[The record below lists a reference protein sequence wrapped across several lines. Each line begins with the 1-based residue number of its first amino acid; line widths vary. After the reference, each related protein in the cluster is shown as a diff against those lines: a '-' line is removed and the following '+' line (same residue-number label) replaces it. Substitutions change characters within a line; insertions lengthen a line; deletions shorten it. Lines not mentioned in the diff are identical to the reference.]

1 MVPVRFIR
9 FTRNPEIAS
18 MADMSSSKASA
29 SPSTVLTTPAAPAA
43 PSRPAGARERDGQW
57 LLIAGGVLLG
67 TIGVFVEEAAQHPL
81 VTVWFRCAF
90 GALALLAWCLA
101 TGRGRELLLH
111 GRARWVACATGVL
124 MVMNWAM
131 FFAAIPRTSI
141 AVATVVFHIQPIWV
155 IVFGAL
161 FLREAISPTQWL
173 ATLAALG
180 GLVLTTGLLDGT
192 AAAAHMGSGGDG
204 SYLAGVLLCL
214 GGSLCYA
221 GVTLLANTQKAISPY
236 AMAMW
241 QCLVGAVA
249 LAWAPLAL
257 GWPPLGAAWGWLL
270 GLGVLHTGLA
280 YVVLFAGMARLGLGR
295 IAVLQFV
302 YPLTAVLV
310 DWAVY
315 GRTLSPVQLGGVVL
329 MMAAL
334 WAIRWPARPAPPVAA
349 KAV

>member
-1 MVPVRFIR
+1 M
-9 FTRNPEIAS
+9 AS
-18 MADMSSSKASA
+18 LTGAAS
-29 SPSTVLTTPAAPAA
+29 
-43 PSRPAGARERDGQW
+43 
-57 LLIAGGVLLG
+57 
-67 TIGVFVEEAAQHPL
+67 
-81 VTVWFRCAF
+81 
-90 GALALLAWCLA
+90 
-101 TGRGRELLLH
+101 
-111 GRARWVACATGVL
+111 
-124 MVMNWAM
+124 M

-141 AVATVVFHIQPIWV
+141 AVATVIFHIQPIWV

-161 FLREAISPTQWL
+161 FLRAAISPLQWL
-173 ATLAALG
+173 ATLAALA

-192 AAAAHMGSGGDG
+192 AAAAVNASNNSQG
-204 SYLAGVLLCL
+204 YLAGVLMCL

-236 AMAMW
+236 AMALW

-249 LAWAPLAL
+249 LAWAPWVL

-315 GRTLSPVQLGGVVL
+315 GRTLSPVQLAGVGL
-329 MMAAL
+329 MAGAL
-334 WAIRWPARPAPPVAA
+334 WAIRRPRPARSAA
-349 KAV
+349 GA

>member
-1 MVPVRFIR
+1 
-9 FTRNPEIAS
+9 
-18 MADMSSSKASA
+18 MSHSPSGTAA
-29 SPSTVLTTPAAPAA
+29 SPSLAATPLPTHQ
-43 PSRPAGARERDGQW
+43 RERDGQW

-67 TIGVFVEEAAQHPL
+67 TIGVFVEEAGQHPL

-101 TGRGRELLLH
+101 TGRGRELLLS
-111 GRARWVACATGVL
+111 GKARWVACATGVL

-141 AVATVVFHIQPIWV
+141 GVATVVFHIQPIWV
-155 IVFGAL
+155 IVIGAL
-161 FLREAISPTQWL
+161 FLREAVSRTQWL

-180 GLVLTTGLLDGT
+180 GLVLTTGLLDG
-192 AAAAHMGSGGDG
+192 AAATGASTQASSG

-221 GVTLLANTQKAISPY
+221 GVTLLANTQKTISPY

-241 QCLVGAVA
+241 QCLVGTVA
-249 LAWAPLAL
+249 LAWAPWVL
-257 GWPPLGAAWGWLL
+257 GWPPLGTAWGWLL

-315 GRTLSPVQLGGVVL
+315 GRTLSPVQLAGVGL
-329 MMAAL
+329 MAAAL
-334 WAIRWPARPAPPVAA
+334 WTIRRPRLAR
-349 KAV
+349 

>member
-1 MVPVRFIR
+1 M
-9 FTRNPEIAS
+9 NQ
-18 MADMSSSKASA
+18 KASA
-29 SPSTVLTTPAAPAA
+29 ATPSSLAAPIT
-43 PSRPAGARERDGQW
+43 STGPAGTRERDGQW

-67 TIGVFVEEAAQHPL
+67 TIGVFVEEAAQNPL

-101 TGRGRELLLH
+101 TGRGRELLLN

-124 MVMNWAM
+124 MVMNWAL

-141 AVATVVFHIQPIWV
+141 AVATVIFHIQPIWV

-161 FLREAISPTQWL
+161 FLREAVSPAQWL

-192 AAAAHMGSGGDG
+192 AAAAAVSSSGG
-204 SYLAGVLLCL
+204 YMAGVLMCL

-221 GVTLLANTQKAISPY
+221 GVTLLANTQKTISPF
-236 AMAMW
+236 AMAFW

-249 LAWAPLAL
+249 LVWAPFVL
-257 GWPPLGAAWGWLL
+257 GWPQQGAAWAWLL

-280 YVVLFAGMARLGLGR
+280 YAVLFAGMARLGLGR

-310 DWAVY
+310 DWCVY
-315 GRTLSPVQLGGVVL
+315 GRTLSAVQLGGVAL
-329 MMAAL
+329 MAAAL
-334 WAIRWPARPAPPVAA
+334 WTLRRPGAVPVVARSG
-349 KAV
+349 

>member
-1 MVPVRFIR
+1 M
-9 FTRNPEIAS
+9 NH
-18 MADMSSSKASA
+18 SKASTVA
-29 SPSTVLTTPAAPAA
+29 SPSLATTPQPVNANALT
-43 PSRPAGARERDGQW
+43 RERDGQW

-67 TIGVFVEEAAQHPL
+67 TIGVFVEEAGQHPL

-101 TGRGRELLLH
+101 TGRGQQLFLH

-124 MVMNWAM
+124 MVLNWAL

-141 AVATVVFHIQPIWV
+141 AVATVIFHIQPIWV

-161 FLREAISPTQWL
+161 FLREAVSPTQWL

-192 AAAAHMGSGGDG
+192 AGVAAASSTGGG
-204 SYLAGVLLCL
+204 SYVAGVLMCLGGVFHPVVVVAVRIVLAGV
-214 GGSLCYA
+214 GP
-221 GVTLLANTQKAISPY
+221 T
-236 AMAMW
+236 
-241 QCLVGAVA
+241 A
-249 LAWAPLAL
+249 L
-257 GWPPLGAAWGWLL
+257 WPQQGAAWGWLL

-280 YVVLFAGMARLGLGR
+280 YVVLFAGMSRLGLGR

-310 DWAVY
+310 DWVVY
-315 GRTLSPVQLGGVVL
+315 
-329 MMAAL
+329 
-334 WAIRWPARPAPPVAA
+334 
-349 KAV
+349 

>member
-1 MVPVRFIR
+1 MR
-9 FTRNPEIAS
+9 FTAVLVSLTMGGMNQPTRTTALSAAATFTP
-18 MADMSSSKASA
+18 SSANA
-29 SPSTVLTTPAAPAA
+29 
-43 PSRPAGARERDGQW
+43 ARERDGQG
-57 LLIAGGVLLG
+57 LLIVGGVLLG
-67 TIGVFVEEAAQHPL
+67 TIGVFVEEAGQHPL

-101 TGRGRELLLH
+101 TGRGRELLLS
-111 GRARWVACATGVL
+111 GRARWVACATGLL
-124 MVMNWAM
+124 MVLNWAM

-161 FLREAISPTQWL
+161 FLREAVSPTQWL
-173 ATLAALG
+173 ATLAALA

-192 AAAAHMGSGGDG
+192 TIAAASGTPG
-204 SYLAGVLLCL
+204 SYGAGVLLCL

-221 GVTLLANTQKAISPY
+221 GVTLLANTQSAISPY
-236 AMAMW
+236 AMTMW
-241 QCLVGAVA
+241 QCLVGLVA
-249 LAWAPLAL
+249 LAWAPWVL

-315 GRTLSPVQLGGVVL
+315 GRTLSPIQIAGVAL
-329 MMAAL
+329 MAAAL
-334 WAIRWPARPAPPVAA
+334 WAIRRPGLDR
-349 KAV
+349 

>member
-1 MVPVRFIR
+1 M
-9 FTRNPEIAS
+9 N
-18 MADMSSSKASA
+18 SSQASA
-29 SPSTVLTTPAAPAA
+29 VTSQPVAAASPLPPPAC
-43 PSRPAGARERDGQW
+43 ERDGQW

-67 TIGVFVEEAAQHPL
+67 TIGVFVEEAGQHPL

-101 TGRGRELLLH
+101 TGRGRELLLS
-111 GRARWVACATGVL
+111 GKARWVACATGVL

-141 AVATVVFHIQPIWV
+141 GVATVVFHIQPIWV
-155 IVFGAL
+155 IVIGAL
-161 FLREAISPTQWL
+161 FLREAVSRTQWL

-180 GLVLTTGLLDGT
+180 GLVLTTGLLDG
-192 AAAAHMGSGGDG
+192 AAATGASTQASSG

-221 GVTLLANTQKAISPY
+221 GVTLLANTQKTISPY

-241 QCLVGAVA
+241 QCLVGTVA
-249 LAWAPLAL
+249 LAWAPWVL
-257 GWPPLGAAWGWLL
+257 GWPPLGTAWGWLL

-315 GRTLSPVQLGGVVL
+315 GRTLSPVQLAGVGL
-329 MMAAL
+329 MAAAL
-334 WAIRWPARPAPPVAA
+334 WTIRRPRLAS
-349 KAV
+349 

>member
-1 MVPVRFIR
+1 M
-9 FTRNPEIAS
+9 N
-18 MADMSSSKASA
+18 SSQASA
-29 SPSTVLTTPAAPAA
+29 VTSQPVAATSPLPAP
-43 PSRPAGARERDGQW
+43 ARERDGQW

-67 TIGVFVEEAAQHPL
+67 TIGVFVEEAGQHPL

-90 GALALLAWCLA
+90 GVLALLAWCLA
-101 TGRGRELLLH
+101 TGRGRELLLS
-111 GRARWVACATGVL
+111 GKARWVACATGVL

-141 AVATVVFHIQPIWV
+141 GVATVVFHIQPIWV
-155 IVFGAL
+155 IVIGAL
-161 FLREAISPTQWL
+161 FLREAISRTQWL

-180 GLVLTTGLLDGT
+180 GLVLTTGLLDG
-192 AAAAHMGSGGDG
+192 AAATGASTQASSG

-241 QCLVGAVA
+241 QCLVGTVA
-249 LAWAPLAL
+249 LAWAPWVL

-315 GRTLSPVQLGGVVL
+315 GRTLSPIQLAGVGL
-329 MMAAL
+329 MAAAL
-334 WAIRWPARPAPPVAA
+334 WSLRRPRPAAAVAA
-349 KAV
+349 AR

>member
-1 MVPVRFIR
+1 M
-9 FTRNPEIAS
+9 NL
-18 MADMSSSKASA
+18 KAGI
-29 SPSTVLTTPAAPAA
+29 AAPLSPAE
-43 PSRPAGARERDGQW
+43 PSQPPVQRERDGQW

-67 TIGVFVEEAAQHPL
+67 TIGVFVEEAGQHPL

-101 TGRGRELLLH
+101 TGRGRELLLS

-124 MVMNWAM
+124 MVMNWAL

-141 AVATVVFHIQPIWV
+141 AVATVIFHIQPIWV

-161 FLREAISPTQWL
+161 FLREAVSPTQWL

-192 AAAAHMGSGGDG
+192 AAAAAASSSGGSG
-204 SYLAGVLLCL
+204 SYLAGVLMCL

-221 GVTLLANTQKAISPY
+221 GVTLLANTQKAINPF
-236 AMAMW
+236 AMALW

-249 LAWAPLAL
+249 LVWAPFVL
-257 GWPPLGAAWGWLL
+257 GWPQQGAAWAWLL

-280 YVVLFAGMARLGLGR
+280 YVVLFAGMARLALGR

-315 GRTLSPVQLGGVVL
+315 GRTLSPVQLAGVGL
-329 MMAAL
+329 MAGAL
-334 WAIRWPARPAPPVAA
+334 WTIRRPSRAVARA
-349 KAV
+349 

>member
-1 MVPVRFIR
+1 M
-9 FTRNPEIAS
+9 N
-18 MADMSSSKASA
+18 SSQASA
-29 SPSTVLTTPAAPAA
+29 ATPQPLPAAPL
-43 PSRPAGARERDGQW
+43 PAHVRERDGQW

-67 TIGVFVEEAAQHPL
+67 TIGVFVEEAGQHPL

-101 TGRGRELLLH
+101 TGRGRELLLQ
-111 GRARWVACATGVL
+111 GRERWMACATGVL

-155 IVFGAL
+155 IVIGAL
-161 FLREAISPTQWL
+161 FLSEAVSRTQWL

-180 GLVLTTGLLDGT
+180 GLVLTTGLLDGSA
-192 AAAAHMGSGGDG
+192 AAAAHGSSSGGRSG
-204 SYLAGVLLCL
+204 SYVAGVLLCL

-241 QCLVGAVA
+241 QCIVGTVA
-249 LAWAPLAL
+249 LAWAPWVL

-280 YVVLFAGMARLGLGR
+280 YVVLFAGMSRLGLGR

-315 GRTLSPVQLGGVVL
+315 GRTLSTVQLAGVGL
-329 MMAAL
+329 MAGAL
-334 WAIRWPARPAPPVAA
+334 WAIRRPRPARSAA
-349 KAV
+349 GT

>member
-1 MVPVRFIR
+1 MHSKAAVATP
-9 FTRNPEIAS
+9 
-18 MADMSSSKASA
+18 SSSS
-29 SPSTVLTTPAAPAA
+29 S
-43 PSRPAGARERDGQW
+43 PAGGIRGQERGSRERDGQW

-101 TGRGRELLLH
+101 TGRGRELLLG

-124 MVMNWAM
+124 MVMNWAL

-141 AVATVVFHIQPIWV
+141 AVATVIFHIQPIWV

-161 FLREAISPTQWL
+161 FLREAVSPAQWF

-180 GLVLTTGLLDGT
+180 GLVLTTGLLDG
-192 AAAAHMGSGGDG
+192 AAATASTGGG
-204 SYLAGVLLCL
+204 YMAGVLMCL

-221 GVTLLANTQKAISPY
+221 AVTLLANTQKAISPF
-236 AMAMW
+236 AMALW

-249 LAWAPLAL
+249 LAWAPFAL
-257 GWPPLGAAWGWLL
+257 GWPQPGAAWGWLL

-315 GRTLSPVQLGGVVL
+315 GRTLGPVQLAGVVL
-329 MMAAL
+329 MAAAL
-334 WAIRWPARPAPPVAA
+334 WAIRRPGRAA
-349 KAV
+349 AEAG

>member
-1 MVPVRFIR
+1 MHP
-9 FTRNPEIAS
+9 
-18 MADMSSSKASA
+18 SKASA
-29 SPSTVLTTPAAPAA
+29 AASASVSASVPSAPLPAPT
-43 PSRPAGARERDGQW
+43 RERDGQW

-67 TIGVFVEEAAQHPL
+67 TIGVFVEEAGQHPL

-90 GALALLAWCLA
+90 GAMALLAWCLS
-101 TGRGRELLLH
+101 TGRGRELVLN

-124 MVMNWAM
+124 MVLNWAL

-141 AVATVVFHIQPIWV
+141 AVATVIFHIQPIWV

-161 FLREAISPTQWL
+161 FLRAAISPIQWL
-173 ATLAALG
+173 ATLAALA
-180 GLVLTTGLLDGT
+180 GLVLTTGLLDG
-192 AAAAHMGSGGDG
+192 AAAAAAGSNNSAG
-204 SYLAGVLLCL
+204 YLAGVLMCL

-236 AMAMW
+236 AMALW
-241 QCLVGAVA
+241 QCLVGTVA
-249 LAWAPLAL
+249 LVWAPFVL

-315 GRTLSPVQLGGVVL
+315 GRTLSPVQLAGVGL
-329 MMAAL
+329 MAAAL
-334 WAIRWPARPAPPVAA
+334 WTLRRPSKVAA
-349 KAV
+349 SAG

>member
-1 MVPVRFIR
+1 MHSKAA
-9 FTRNPEIAS
+9 IATP
-18 MADMSSSKASA
+18 SSSS
-29 SPSTVLTTPAAPAA
+29 SS
-43 PSRPAGARERDGQW
+43 PAGGIRGQERGSREREGQW

-101 TGRGRELLLH
+101 TGRGRELLLG

-124 MVMNWAM
+124 MVMNWAL

-141 AVATVVFHIQPIWV
+141 AVATVIFHIQPIWV
-155 IVFGAL
+155 IVFGSL
-161 FLREAISPTQWL
+161 FLREAVSPVQWL

-180 GLVLTTGLLDGT
+180 GLVLTTGLLDG
-192 AAAAHMGSGGDG
+192 AAATASTGGG
-204 SYLAGVLLCL
+204 YMAGVLMCL

-221 GVTLLANTQKAISPY
+221 AVTLLANTQKAISPF
-236 AMAMW
+236 AMALW
-241 QCLVGAVA
+241 QCLVGTVA
-249 LAWAPLAL
+249 LAWAPFAL
-257 GWPPLGAAWGWLL
+257 GWPQPGAAWGWLL

-315 GRTLSPVQLGGVVL
+315 GRTLGPVQLAGVVL
-329 MMAAL
+329 MAVAL
-334 WAIRWPARPAPPVAA
+334 WAIRRPGKAVAA
-349 KAV
+349 DAG

>member
-1 MVPVRFIR
+1 MNHSPSQ
-9 FTRNPEIAS
+9 A
-18 MADMSSSKASA
+18 AA
-29 SPSTVLTTPAAPAA
+29 SPSLASTPQPANA
-43 PSRPAGARERDGQW
+43 FARERDGQW
-57 LLIAGGVLLG
+57 LLIAGGMLLG
-67 TIGVFVEEAAQHPL
+67 TIGVFVEEAGQHPL

-101 TGRGRELLLH
+101 TGRGRELLLS
-111 GRARWVACATGVL
+111 GKARWVACATGVL
-124 MVMNWAM
+124 MVLNWAL

-141 AVATVVFHIQPIWV
+141 AVATVIFHIQPIWV

-161 FLREAISPTQWL
+161 FLRAAISPLQWL
-173 ATLAALG
+173 ATLAALA

-192 AAAAHMGSGGDG
+192 AAAAVNASNNSQG
-204 SYLAGVLLCL
+204 YLAGVLMCL

-236 AMAMW
+236 AMALW

-249 LAWAPLAL
+249 LAWAPWVL

-315 GRTLSPVQLGGVVL
+315 GRTLSPVQLAGVGL
-329 MMAAL
+329 MAAAL
-334 WAIRWPARPAPPVAA
+334 WTLRRPGKAA
-349 KAV
+349 ASAG

>member
-1 MVPVRFIR
+1 MNLKAGATVSI
-9 FTRNPEIAS
+9 
-18 MADMSSSKASA
+18 SSSA
-29 SPSTVLTTPAAPAA
+29 PSQPAAQ
-43 PSRPAGARERDGQW
+43 RERDGQW

-67 TIGVFVEEAAQHPL
+67 TIGVFVEEAGQHPL

-101 TGRGRELLLH
+101 MGRGRELLLS

-141 AVATVVFHIQPIWV
+141 GVATVVFHIQPIWV
-155 IVFGAL
+155 IVIGAL
-161 FLREAISPTQWL
+161 FLREAVSRTQWL

-180 GLVLTTGLLDGT
+180 GLVLTTGLLDG
-192 AAAAHMGSGGDG
+192 AAATGASTQASSG

-221 GVTLLANTQKAISPY
+221 GVTLLANTQKTISPY

-241 QCLVGAVA
+241 QCLVGTVA
-249 LAWAPLAL
+249 LAWAPWVL
-257 GWPPLGAAWGWLL
+257 GWPPLGTAWGWLL

-315 GRTLSPVQLGGVVL
+315 GRTLSPVQLLGVGL
-329 MMAAL
+329 MAGAL
-334 WAIRWPARPAPPVAA
+334 WTIRRPRARAQPA
-349 KAV
+349 

>member
-1 MVPVRFIR
+1 MTFR
-9 FTRNPEIAS
+9 TGIAP
-18 MADMSSSKASA
+18 SSS
-29 SPSTVLTTPAAPAA
+29 LAAPA
-43 PSRPAGARERDGQW
+43 PSAERRERDGQW

-67 TIGVFVEEAAQHPL
+67 TIGVFVEEAGQHPL
-81 VTVWFRCAF
+81 VTVWFRCAL

-101 TGRGRELLLH
+101 TGRGRELLLI
-111 GRARWVACATGVL
+111 GRARWLACATGVL
-124 MVMNWAM
+124 MVLNWAL

-161 FLREAISPTQWL
+161 FLREAVSPTQWL
-173 ATLAALG
+173 ATVAALA
-180 GLVLTTGLLDGT
+180 GLVLTTGLLDT
-192 AAAAHMGSGGDG
+192 AAGTVADG
-204 SYLAGVLLCL
+204 LGRGYLAGVLMCL

-221 GVTLLANTQKAISPY
+221 GVTLLANTQKSISPY
-236 AMAMW
+236 AMALW

-249 LAWAPLAL
+249 LAWAPWVW
-257 GWPPLGAAWGWLL
+257 GWPPLGAAWAWLL
-270 GLGVLHTGLA
+270 GLGVVHTGLA

-315 GRTLSPVQLGGVVL
+315 GRVLSPVQLGGVVL
-329 MMAAL
+329 MAAAL
-334 WAIRWPARPAPPVAA
+334 WTIRRPGTTGVARE
-349 KAV
+349 

>member
-1 MVPVRFIR
+1 MR
-9 FTRNPEIAS
+9 FTPRCESLSIGG
-18 MADMSSSKASA
+18 MHSKAA
-29 SPSTVLTTPAAPAA
+29 LATPSSL
-43 PSRPAGARERDGQW
+43 PSGTRERDGQW

-101 TGRGRELLLH
+101 TGRGRELLLG

-124 MVMNWAM
+124 MVMNWAL

-141 AVATVVFHIQPIWV
+141 AVATVIFHIQPIWV

-161 FLREAISPTQWL
+161 FLRVAVSPLQWL
-173 ATLAALG
+173 ATLAALS
-180 GLVLTTGLLDGT
+180 GLVLTTGLLNG
-192 AAAAHMGSGGDG
+192 AAATASTGGG
-204 SYLAGVLLCL
+204 YLAGVLMCL

-221 GVTLLANTQKAISPY
+221 AVTLLANTQKAISPF
-236 AMAMW
+236 AMALW

-249 LAWAPLAL
+249 LAWAPFAL
-257 GWPPLGAAWGWLL
+257 GWPQQGATWGWLL

-315 GRTLSPVQLGGVVL
+315 GRTLSPVQLAGVVL
-329 MMAAL
+329 MAAAL
-334 WAIRWPARPAPPVAA
+334 WTIRRPGMVARAIPASPR
-349 KAV
+349 

>member
-1 MVPVRFIR
+1 MHP
-9 FTRNPEIAS
+9 
-18 MADMSSSKASA
+18 SKASA
-29 SPSTVLTTPAAPAA
+29 AASASVSASVPSAPLPAPT
-43 PSRPAGARERDGQW
+43 RERDGQW
-57 LLIAGGVLLG
+57 LLVAGGVLLG
-67 TIGVFVEEAAQHPL
+67 TIGVFVEEAGQHPL

-90 GALALLAWCLA
+90 GAMALLAWCLA
-101 TGRGRELLLH
+101 TGRGRELVLN
-111 GRARWVACATGVL
+111 GRARWVACASGVL
-124 MVMNWAM
+124 MVLNWAL

-141 AVATVVFHIQPIWV
+141 AVATVIFHIQPIWV

-161 FLREAISPTQWL
+161 FLRAAISPIQWL
-173 ATLAALG
+173 ATVAALA
-180 GLVLTTGLLDGT
+180 GLVLTTGLLDG
-192 AAAAHMGSGGDG
+192 AAAAAAAGNSSQG
-204 SYLAGVLLCL
+204 YLAGVLMCL

-236 AMAMW
+236 AMALW

-249 LAWAPLAL
+249 LSWAPWAL

-315 GRTLSPVQLGGVVL
+315 GRTLSPVQLAGVGL
-329 MMAAL
+329 MAAAL
-334 WAIRWPARPAPPVAA
+334 WTLRRPGKAA
-349 KAV
+349 ASAG

>member
-1 MVPVRFIR
+1 MHP
-9 FTRNPEIAS
+9 
-18 MADMSSSKASA
+18 SKASA
-29 SPSTVLTTPAAPAA
+29 AASASVSASVPSAPLPAPT
-43 PSRPAGARERDGQW
+43 RERDGQW
-57 LLIAGGVLLG
+57 LLVAGGVLLG
-67 TIGVFVEEAAQHPL
+67 TIGVFVEEAGQHPL

-90 GALALLAWCLA
+90 GAMALLAWCLA
-101 TGRGRELLLH
+101 TGRGRELVLN
-111 GRARWVACATGVL
+111 GRARWVACASGVL
-124 MVMNWAM
+124 MVLNWAL

-141 AVATVVFHIQPIWV
+141 AVATVIFHIQPIWV

-161 FLREAISPTQWL
+161 FLRAAISPIQWL
-173 ATLAALG
+173 ATLAALA
-180 GLVLTTGLLDGT
+180 GLVLTTGLLDG
-192 AAAAHMGSGGDG
+192 AAAAAAASNSSQG
-204 SYLAGVLLCL
+204 YLAGVLMCL

-236 AMAMW
+236 AMALW

-249 LAWAPLAL
+249 LAWAPWAL

-315 GRTLSPVQLGGVVL
+315 GRTLSPVQLAGVGL
-329 MMAAL
+329 MAAAL
-334 WAIRWPARPAPPVAA
+334 WTLRRPGKAA
-349 KAV
+349 ASAG

>member
-1 MVPVRFIR
+1 MHP
-9 FTRNPEIAS
+9 
-18 MADMSSSKASA
+18 SKASA
-29 SPSTVLTTPAAPAA
+29 AASASVSASVPSAPLPAPT
-43 PSRPAGARERDGQW
+43 RERDGQW

-67 TIGVFVEEAAQHPL
+67 TIGVFVEEAGQHPL

-90 GALALLAWCLA
+90 GAMALLAWCLA
-101 TGRGRELLLH
+101 TGRGRELVLN
-111 GRARWVACATGVL
+111 GRARWVACASGVL
-124 MVMNWAM
+124 MVLNWAL

-141 AVATVVFHIQPIWV
+141 AVATVIFHIQPIWV

-161 FLREAISPTQWL
+161 FLRAAISPIQWL
-173 ATLAALG
+173 ATLAALA
-180 GLVLTTGLLDGT
+180 GLVLTTGLLDG
-192 AAAAHMGSGGDG
+192 AAAAAAASNSSQG
-204 SYLAGVLLCL
+204 YLAGVLMCL

-236 AMAMW
+236 AMALW

-249 LAWAPLAL
+249 LAWAPWAL

-315 GRTLSPVQLGGVVL
+315 GRTLSPVQLAGVGL
-329 MMAAL
+329 MAAAL
-334 WAIRWPARPAPPVAA
+334 WTLRRPGKAA
-349 KAV
+349 ASAG